1 MARTKG
7 AKNKLKTFPATFTVR
22 STELDKLENCIAK
35 QDGLIAQLQD
45 SIKDLELQKMIL
57 NNRIDNYRSIIN
69 SLMEITS

>member
-1 MARTKG
+1 MARIKG
-7 AKNKLKTFPATFTVR
+7 AKNKPKTFPVNLNVKVTD
-22 STELDKLENCIAK
+22 LDKLENCIAK

-57 NNRIDNYRSIIN
+57 NNRIDNYRSIIV